1 MRAVLEIVMMVLELY
16 SWVIIASAVL
26 SWLTA
31 FNVINMRNSFV
42 YIINETCYLL
52 TEPLMRPIRRVLPYM
67 GGLDLS
73 PIIILLAITF
83 LQKVIVYYIYPNV
96 F

>member
-31 FNVINMRNSFV
+31 FNVINMRNRFV
-42 YIINETCYLL
+42 YY
-52 TEPLMRPIRRVLPYM
+52 
-67 GGLDLS
+67 
-73 PIIILLAITF
+73 A
-83 LQKVIVYYIYPNV
+83 Q
-96 F
+96 

>member
-1 MRAVLEIVMMVLELY
+1 MRAVLEIVMMVLDLY
-16 SWVIIASAVL
+16 SWVIIASVVL
-26 SWLTA
+26 SWLIA
-31 FNVINMRNSFV
+31 FNAINIRNRLV
-42 YIINETCYLL
+42 YMVNETCYRL
-52 TEPLMRPIRRVLPYM
+52 TEPLMRQIRRILPYM

-73 PIIILLAITF
+73 PVIILLAITF

>member
-1 MRAVLEIVMMVLELY
+1 MRAVLDIIMIVLELY
-16 SWVIIASAVL
+16 SWVILATVVL

-31 FNVINMRNSFV
+31 FNVINMRNRFV
-42 YIINETCYLL
+42 YMVNESCYRL
-52 TEPLMRPIRRVLPYM
+52 TEPVMRPIRRVLPFM

-73 PIIILLAITF
+73 PIIVLLAITF
-83 LQKVIVYYIYPNV
+83 LQKVISYYIYPNV

>member
-1 MRAVLEIVMMVLELY
+1 MRAVLEIVMLVLDFY
-16 SWVIIASAVL
+16 SWLIIASAVL

-31 FNVINMRNSFV
+31 FNVINMRNRFV
-42 YIINETCYLL
+42 YMIYDSCYRL
-52 TEPLMRPIRRVLPYM
+52 TEPLMRPIRRILPYM

>member
-1 MRAVLEIVMMVLELY
+1 MRAVLEIVMLVLDLY
-16 SWVIIASAVL
+16 SWLIIASAVL

-31 FNVINMRNSFV
+31 FNVINMRNRFV
-42 YIINETCYLL
+42 YMIYDSCYRL
-52 TEPLMRPIRRVLPYM
+52 TEPLMRPIRRILPYM

>member
-16 SWVIIASAVL
+16 SWVIIGAAVL

-31 FNVINMRNSFV
+31 FNVINLRNHFV
-42 YIINETCYLL
+42 SMLNETCYRL
-52 TEPLMRPIRRVLPYM
+52 TEPVMRPIRRVLPYM

>member
-16 SWVIIASAVL
+16 SWVIIGAAVL

-31 FNVINMRNSFV
+31 FNVINMRNRFV
-42 YIINETCYLL
+42 YMLNETCYRL
-52 TEPLMRPIRRVLPYM
+52 TEPVMRPIRRVLPYM

-73 PIIILLAITF
+73 PIIILLGITF
-83 LQKVIVYYIYPNV
+83 GADIDKVLV
-96 F
+96 FIF

>member
-31 FNVINMRNSFV
+31 FNVINMRNRFV
-42 YIINETCYLL
+42 YMINETCYRL